1 MIELRHLR
9 YFVAVAETLHFGRA
23 ARRLHI
29 SQPPLSR
36 QIQQLEAHLGVELF
50 HRQGRNVALTDA
62 GRCLLADAEAILARV
77 MQAETNAV
85 RAARG
90 EVGRIRLGFVSPAL
104 YSRLPALARQVR
116 EHLPQVALE
125 LREMTADAQYRGI
138 ETEAID
144 AGLVICPSQTPDLLQ
159 RRIHCE
165 ALVACLPA
173 DHPLAAGPR
182 RRPIPV
188 AALRDEDFIMFP
200 RAQAPGL
207 HDRIIA
213 VGERNGFALRFGQPA
228 VQMQTIVGLVSA
240 RLGVAIVPA
249 SIANLRRAG
258 VVYRQLTPAPEPVST
273 MLLWARQN
281 RSAVLARVLA
291 LWDGAAAGN

>member
-9 YFVAVAETLHFGRA
+9 YFVAVADTLHFGRA

-36 QIQQLEAHLGVELF
+36 QIQQLEAHLGVALF
-50 HRQGRNVALTDA
+50 HRQGRQVGLTDA
-62 GRCLLADAEAILARV
+62 GRRFFVDAEAILAGV

-104 YSRLPALARQVR
+104 YSRLPALTRGLR
-116 EHLPQVALE
+116 EHLPEVALE
-125 LREMTADAQYRGI
+125 LCEMTADAQYRAI
-138 ETEAID
+138 ETQDID
-144 AGLVICPSQTPDLLQ
+144 AGLVICPSEIPGLLQ
-159 RRIHCE
+159 RRIHRE

-182 RRPIPV
+182 SRPIPI

-200 RAQAPGL
+200 RSQAPGL
-207 HDRIIA
+207 YDRIIA
-213 VGERNGFALRFGQPA
+213 VGEHNGFALRLGQPA

-240 RLGVAIVPA
+240 QLGIAIVPA

-258 VVYRQLTPAPEPVST
+258 VVYRRLTPVPEPVST
-273 MLLWARQN
+273 ALLWARQN
-281 RSAVLARVLA
+281 RSAVLARVIA
-291 LWDGAAAGN
+291 LWGEISGD